1 MGIAVAVVV
10 FLALFVLYPTFRK
23 EHAMHAVL
31 PGALGGL
38 LSLGALRL
46 FSLWNISLIAAN
58 PFTVAM
64 AAAFGFPVWCHA
76 AASSDCGDMT
86 P

>member
-10 FLALFVLYPTFRK
+10 CLALFVLYPTFRK
-23 EHAMHAVL
+23 EHALHAVF
-31 PGALGGL
+31 PGAFGGL

-58 PFTVAM
+58 PFTCAVAVAFGIPGVVAM
-64 AAAFGFPVWCHA
+64 LLLRLIAV
-76 AASSDCGDMT
+76 T
-86 P
+86 